1 MCRTPEFQTFVSR
14 ALTLFPEDTVLGALQ
29 QMYRHGV
36 QVLPVV
42 EGRGGDLLGEVTEDE
57 LHRVARRRPLA
68 RLAEIL
74 TVKALAAPEETTVEP
89 VAPLRLAA
97 SSGWLH

>member
-1 MCRTPEFQTFVSR
+1 MCRTLEFQNLLTR
-14 ALTLFPEDTVLGALQ
+14 AITLFPEDTVLAALQ

-42 EGRGGDLLGEVTEDE
+42 EGHGGELLGEVTEDE

-74 TVKALAAPEETTVEP
+74 TVKALAAPEENTVDT
-89 VAPLRLAA
+89 VAPPRLAA

>member
-1 MCRTPEFQTFVSR
+1 MCRTPEFQNLLTR

-42 EGRGGDLLGEVTEDE
+42 EGHGGELLGEVTEDE

-74 TVKALAAPEETTVEP
+74 TVKALAAPEETTVDTA
-89 VAPLRLAA
+89 APPRRTAL
-97 SSGWLH
+97 SGWLH